1 MEHFSEMAVPTIP
14 DRNNWNFFKSYFE
27 AVQKVSEIVCV
38 RNAEIPHYRYK
49 HLAVEHYFLALDIW
63 RKCPLPR
70 VLVDHFSKVY
80 RWINVAK
87 TYKFFSGAS
96 PPTPQFFSP
105 QLCDETHQLNFEYLS
120 LFTHSGKVLTDES
133 HQLTVDL
140 SMKLALRIF
149 LCLRLLSSWVCKLF
163 LLKLFSLIG

>member
-1 MEHFSEMAVPTIP
+1 M
-14 DRNNWNFFKSYFE
+14 
-27 AVQKVSEIVCV
+27 
-38 RNAEIPHYRYK
+38 
-49 HLAVEHYFLALDIW
+49 
-63 RKCPLPR
+63 
-70 VLVDHFSKVY
+70 DHFSKVY

-96 PPTPQFFSP
+96 PSNPQFFSP

-133 HQLTVDL
+133 HQLTDESHQLSDESHQLTVDL

-149 LCLRLLSSWVCKLF
+149 FVPEVVIKLGVQTFFAQTIFSHWLALHNHSENLLLMIYSVSECML
-163 LLKLFSLIG
+163 